1 MTKRAHP
8 EDRRSRVSPHRT
20 SSQKPPPL
28 SHDELEDEDP
38 ESYELL
44 ELYELDEDPES
55 YDEEL
60 PYEDSESED
69 EDGPLDV
76 EQSSVRAGGSYTGGV
91 YRTACWTG
99 S

>member
-55 YDEEL
+55 YDE
-60 PYEDSESED
+60 
-69 EDGPLDV
+69 DGPLDV

-91 YRTACWTG
+91 YSTACWTG